1 MKPRQARRQLKY
13 YITDFVNRGLS
24 AFRCGY
30 YIGGCRYS
38 HSSSYVNYGVQGGNQ
53 YAAVGLMVI
62 LGTAFF
68 GAAYMS
74 YRNLDTSYD
83 RLYFEHFGITL
94 RGAPK
99 RVVNRLTR
107 IPGVQAVEGR
117 LLEDVAIELPGVTT
131 RKLVGRLKNSWNCFP
146 SM

>member
-1 MKPRQARRQLKY
+1 
-13 YITDFVNRGLS
+13 
-24 AFRCGY
+24 
-30 YIGGCRYS
+30 
-38 HSSSYVNYGVQGGNQ
+38 
-53 YAAVGLMVI
+53 MVI

-74 YRNLDTSYD
+74 YRNLDTSYHTSYD
-83 RLYFEHFGITL
+83 RLHFEHFGITL

-99 RVVNRLTR
+99 RVVNLLIR

-117 LLEDVAIELPGVTT
+117 LVEDVAIELPGVTT